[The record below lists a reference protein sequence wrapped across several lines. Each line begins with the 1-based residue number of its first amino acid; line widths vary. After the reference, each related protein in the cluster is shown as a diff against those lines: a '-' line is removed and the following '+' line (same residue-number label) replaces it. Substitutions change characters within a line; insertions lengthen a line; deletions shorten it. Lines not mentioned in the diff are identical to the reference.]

1 MKIDY
6 AELLSDE
13 SMFDVFLKSCAVMRN
28 DTLSFLYES
37 IKVGLEQQNCFSEKI
52 RASVFIAI
60 CETIGG
66 SQIYLPSADYLKK
79 SLVMFSVYK
88 EFDGKN
94 QKMLSVKYG
103 ISVRQIQNILESQR
117 TQNRLARDCIERLG
131 VNRA

>member
-28 DTLSFLYES
+28 ETLSFLYES
-37 IKVGLEQQNCFSEKI
+37 IKVGLERQNSFDEKL
-52 RASVFIAI
+52 RASIFIAI

-66 SQIYLPSADYLKK
+66 SQIYLPNAEYLKK
-79 SLVMFSVYK
+79 SLVMFSIYK

-94 QKMLSVKYG
+94 QRMLSLKYG
-103 ISVRQIQNILESQR
+103 MSVRNIQAVLEKQR
-117 TQNRLARDCIERLG
+117 VQNRLARDCIERLG

>member
-28 DTLSFLYES
+28 ETLSFLYES
-37 IKVGLEQQNCFSEKI
+37 IKVGLERQNCFDEKL
-52 RASVFIAI
+52 RASIFIAI

-66 SQIYLPSADYLKK
+66 SQIYLPNAEYLKK
-79 SLVMFSVYK
+79 SLVMFSIYK

-94 QKMLSVKYG
+94 QRMLSLKYG
-103 ISVRQIQNILESQR
+103 MSVRNIQAVLEKQR
-117 TQNRLARDCIERLG
+117 VQNRLARDCIERLG